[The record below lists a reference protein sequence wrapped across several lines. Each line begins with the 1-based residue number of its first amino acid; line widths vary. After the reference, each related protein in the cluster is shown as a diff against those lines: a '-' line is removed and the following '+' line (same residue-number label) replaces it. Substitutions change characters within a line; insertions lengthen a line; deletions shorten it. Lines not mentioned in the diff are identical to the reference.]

1 MTDFGAD
8 YIRRKII
15 ADPEPYIKDQIKYE
29 LQTSGVLYHPD
40 EIDDEVER
48 KYKSLDR
55 AEFMRL
61 QEEIIDFK
69 LNLLMEEI
77 VEANYQRIKQEA
89 ADLVR
94 RAWDDE
100 EESADTTES
109 ASHEDARTEP
119 ESPVSKPVFIDPFH
133 EID

>member
-1 MTDFGAD
+1 
-8 YIRRKII
+8 
-15 ADPEPYIKDQIKYE
+15 
-29 LQTSGVLYHPD
+29 
-40 EIDDEVER
+40 
-48 KYKSLDR
+48 
-55 AEFMRL
+55 MRL

-69 LNLLMEEI
+69 LKLLMEEI

-109 ASHEDARTEP
+109 ASHEDVRTEP
-119 ESPVSKPVFIDPFH
+119 ESPGSKPVFIDPFH